1 MALQIGL
8 LVLGFGLL
16 IIGANW
22 LIDGSSALARKFRVS
37 DLAIGLTVVAF
48 GTSTPELVVNLF
60 AAVEGHHDIVFGN
73 ILGSNNFNLFV
84 ILGIAGLITPLVIK
98 SSTVWKEIPLS
109 FIALLLLFLMANDF
123 LIAEKNL
130 LSRIDGLILI
140 SLLILFLFYVFRQVK
155 TDTEVH
161 RDHKEMSTPRIIA
174 LIAFGLGGLI
184 AGGRLVVINAVD
196 LATQMGVSEKI
207 IGLTIVAAG
216 TSLPELVTSV
226 VAGIKKNNDI
236 AIGNIIG
243 SNIFNI
249 FLILG
254 LSSVIRPQEF
264 NTAFNS
270 DILMVASGTIFLF
283 IAMFSGKKQR
293 LDRWEAGLMLLAFI
307 GYTIFLINKEI

>member
-1 MALQIGL
+1 MILEITFL
-8 LVLGFGLL
+8 LLGFGLL

-22 LIDGSSALARKFRVS
+22 LVDGSSSLARKFKVS

-73 ILGSNNFNLFV
+73 VLGSNNFNLFI
-84 ILGIAGLITPLVIK
+84 ILGIAGLITPLIVK

-123 LIAEKNL
+123 LLPEKNL

-140 SLLILFLFYVFRQVK
+140 SFLIFFLFYVFRQVK
-155 TDTEVH
+155 TDVDVH
-161 RDHKEMSTPRIIA
+161 RDFKEISTLKIIA
-174 LIAFGLGGLI
+174 LITMGLGGLV
-184 AGGRLVVINAVD
+184 AGGRLVVVNAVD
-196 LATQMGVSEKI
+196 LATDMGVSEKI

-226 VAGIKKNNDI
+226 IAGIKKNNDI

-254 LSSVIRPQEF
+254 LSSVLRPQEF

-270 DILMVASGTIFLF
+270 DILMVAFGTLFLF
-283 IAMFSGKKQR
+283 VAMFSGKRHR
-293 LDRWEAGLMLLAFI
+293 LDRWEAGIMLLIYI
-307 GYTIFLINKEI
+307 GYTLFLIKKEI